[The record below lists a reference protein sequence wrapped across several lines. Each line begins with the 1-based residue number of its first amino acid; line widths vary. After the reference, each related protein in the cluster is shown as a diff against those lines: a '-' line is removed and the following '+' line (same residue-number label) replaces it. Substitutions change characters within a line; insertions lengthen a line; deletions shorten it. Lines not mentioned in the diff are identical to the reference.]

1 MTIYTRDKGEI
12 YELLEELSDALEYL
26 HDHPNALFNERD
38 LIEETREF
46 IRKNK

>member
-1 MTIYTRDKGEI
+1 MIIPTRDKGEI

-26 HDHPNALFNERD
+26 HEHPNTLFNERA
-38 LIEETREF
+38 LIEETKEF